1 MPSAWILPLVAL
13 GFLAFGVLFVVIGV
27 RTLRSDGLR
36 RRTWHA
42 TSGQV
47 VASRLDGEQVR
58 CQVAYRRPDGTE
70 VLFWN
75 RYTSTVMGDPVGR
88 AVQVLVNPS
97 DPHDAVVS
105 SGLVGGS
112 LLGAVLVSIGGV
124 FAVVGAVVGAFALAR

>member
-1 MPSAWILPLVAL
+1 MPFTWIPRIVAVGML
-13 GFLAFGVLFVVIGV
+13 LFGLLFVVLGV
-27 RTLRSDGLR
+27 RTLRADRLR

-42 TSGQV
+42 ARGQV
-47 VASRLDGEQVR
+47 VASRLDDEHTR

-75 RYTSTVMGDPVGR
+75 RYTSTVVRDPVGR
-88 AVQVLVNPS
+88 AVQVLVNPA

-112 LLGAVLVSIGGV
+112 AVGV
-124 FAVVGAVVGAFALAR
+124 VFTAAGSVLAVVGLVVSRFVLL